1 MQPGKREVNAR
12 SQTVVNFEMTR
23 GLIRPVPEAG
33 ISIPP
38 DADGSLGISGV
49 VPFGDPSSS
58 YLSLSVANKF
68 RSIQASPE
76 TARRSGTR
84 ASCHDGAQDPQE
96 ASLESQF
103 PSSQVGNISLLP
115 GSPNPENNE
124 VLAGFRPLTACFEP
138 RAWCCAHLPPV
149 FRHSLVKNIFHACV
163 RCGRVKA
170 PDVLE
175 RDPIECSSY
184 LSCLAGCLA
193 PVSRADTC

>member
-1 MQPGKREVNAR
+1 MLMQPGKREVNAR

-96 ASLESQF
+96 ASLDR
-103 PSSQVGNISLLP
+103 SSRHHKLVTSA
-115 GSPNPENNE
+115 SSR
-124 VLAGFRPLTACFEP
+124 VLQILKIMRY
-138 RAWCCAHLPPV
+138 WPV
-149 FRHSLVKNIFHACV
+149 FV
-163 RCGRVKA
+163 
-170 PDVLE
+170 P
-175 RDPIECSSY
+175 
-184 LSCLAGCLA
+184 
-193 PVSRADTC
+193 